1 MPYLQYKGGNQIC
14 YIRKGVFLKS
24 EEGVVLNLDGIILR
38 GLKVIFFFFYVG
50 TILAIEGIVAL
61 ILLVHLEGN
70 VAITIVK
77 VRVAMS
83 LVRGRMVLRNR
94 ILSGTHH
101 QKRMKLYIKRR
112 WYSLQ
117 QEGVWHSHYSTW
129 LVFSFFIYKAL

>member
-1 MPYLQYKGGNQIC
+1 
-14 YIRKGVFLKS
+14 
-24 EEGVVLNLDGIILR
+24 
-38 GLKVIFFFFYVG
+38 VIFFFFFDVG

-94 ILSGTHH
+94 ILGGTHH
-101 QKRMKLYIKRR
+101 QKRMKLYIKKTVVFSAIGGSVAL
-112 WYSLQ
+112 SLQ
-117 QEGVWHSHYSTW
+117 H
-129 LVFSFFIYKAL
+129 LACLFILHLQSIVK

>member
-1 MPYLQYKGGNQIC
+1 MDVWTL
-14 YIRKGVFLKS
+14 
-24 EEGVVLNLDGIILR
+24 
-38 GLKVIFFFFYVG
+38 
-50 TILAIEGIVAL
+50 LAIEGIVAL

-94 ILSGTHH
+94 ILGGTHH

-117 QEGVWHSHYSTW
+117 
-129 LVFSFFIYKAL
+129 